1 MHTGIEMMP
10 LSLMFGLGPQELI
23 IILVIVLV
31 LFGATKVPQLMR
43 GLGQGVRE
51 FKDAVNTSD
60 EEPDEARKKDVRSEE
75 PPQQ

>member
-1 MHTGIEMMP
+1 MHTGIGMVP
-10 LSLMFGLGPQELI
+10 LGIMFGLGPQELI

-51 FKDAVNTSD
+51 FKDAVSTSD
-60 EEPDEARKKDVRSEE
+60 DETENAQPAETKTEE
-75 PPQQ
+75 PPAQ

>member
-10 LSLMFGLGPQELI
+10 LGIMFGLGPQELI
-23 IILVIVLV
+23 IILLIVLV

-51 FKDAVNTSD
+51 FKDAVSTSD
-60 EEPDEARKKDVRSEE
+60 DETPETQKPEGKSED
-75 PPQQ
+75 PPAQ